1 MLKNMMMTLLLV
13 SLSLGCVCGK
23 IEKENGEEKP
33 QDLSPELAA
42 QVAASNNALA
52 FELLRLADEPGK
64 NLFFSPYSLSSALS
78 MTHAGARGET
88 AEQMAKALNFDLFE
102 GDQHEAYQALRQ
114 ALNAIAKSGEAELS
128 VANALFGADKISHRI
143 KTDFVNTL
151 RKSYESDIYSLNFR
165 DFNGTAKFINNWVKQ
180 KTKDRIQELVTP
192 DHIEQSNE
200 GLVLV
205 NAIHFKGGWRQKFY
219 PRRTKEDIFWT
230 SSTQRSPEHQRTVQM
245 MNNSGKY
252 RLGTAPGLQVLEMP
266 YSHKDLSM
274 LIFLPDE
281 MESFMKELNNENLR
295 EWTDSMWT
303 EDVDLQIPKFK
314 LELELSAVPRKLENL
329 GMIDAFVPFQADF
342 SGIMTPEPLETIFIY
357 DIIHKAF
364 VEVNEE
370 GTEAAAAT
378 AVIIGRE
385 TMSALPVRPILF
397 RADKPFI
404 FMITHK
410 PSNTVLFLGK
420 MNDPA

>member
-1 MLKNMMMTLLLV
+1 MRKNMIVTLLLL
-13 SLSLGCVCGK
+13 SLSLGCACGN
-23 IEKENGEEKP
+23 IEKENGKEKP
-33 QDLSPELAA
+33 QNLSPELAA
-42 QVAASNNALA
+42 RVAEPNNALA
-52 FELLRLADEPGK
+52 FELLRLADQPGQ

-78 MTHAGARGET
+78 MTYAGARDKT
-88 AEQMAKALNFDLFE
+88 AEQMAKALHFDLFE
-102 GDQHEAYQALRQ
+102 EDQHEAYQALQ
-114 ALNAIAKSGEAELS
+114 EALNAIAKSGKAELS
-128 VANALFGADKISHRI
+128 VANALFGADKISDRI
-143 KTDFVNTL
+143 KKDFVNTL
-151 RKSYESDIYSLNFR
+151 RKSYESDIYSLNFK

-219 PRRTKEDIFWT
+219 PHRTKEDSFWT
-230 SSTQRSPEHQRTVQM
+230 SSTLRTPEYERTVQM
-245 MNNSGKY
+245 MNNNGKY
-252 RLGTAPGLQVLEMP
+252 RLGTSPGLQVLEMP

-281 MESFMKELNNENLR
+281 MESFVKELNNENLR
-295 EWTDSMWT
+295 EWTGSMWT
-303 EDVDLQIPKFK
+303 NDVNLQIPKFK
-314 LELELSAVPRKLENL
+314 LELELNEVPKKLESL
-329 GMIDAFVPFQADF
+329 GMIDAFVPFQSDF

-357 DIIHKAF
+357 DIVHKAF

-370 GTEAAAAT
+370 GTEAAAST

-385 TMSALPVRPILF
+385 TMSALPVEPVLF
-397 RADKPFI
+397 RVDKPFV
-404 FMITHK
+404 FMIMHK

>member
-23 IEKENGEEKP
+23 IEKENGREKP
-33 QDLSPELAA
+33 QNLSPELAA
-42 QVAASNNALA
+42 QVAAPNNALA
-52 FELLRLADEPGK
+52 FELLRLADKPGK

-78 MTHAGARGET
+78 MTYTGARGET
-88 AEQMAKALNFDLFE
+88 AEQMAEALNFDLFE
-102 GDQHEAYQALRQ
+102 GDQHEAYQALQ
-114 ALNAIAKSGEAELS
+114 QSLNAIAESGEAQLS

-143 KTDFVNTL
+143 KTDFVTTL
-151 RKSYESDIYSLNFR
+151 RKRYESDIYSLNFK

-180 KTKDRIQELVTP
+180 KTENHIRELVTP
-192 DHIEQSNE
+192 DHIEQSHE

-205 NAIHFKGGWRQKFY
+205 NAIHFKGGWQEKFY
-219 PRRTKEDIFWT
+219 PRRTKEDTFWT
-230 SSTQRSPEHQRTVQM
+230 SSTLRSPEYQRTVQM
-245 MNNSGKY
+245 MNNNGKY
-252 RLGTAPGLQVLEMP
+252 RLGTAPGLQVLELP

-281 MESFMKELNNENLR
+281 METFVKNLNNENLR
-295 EWTDSMWT
+295 KWTDSMWT
-303 EDVDLQIPKFK
+303 EDVNLQIPKFK
-314 LELELSAVPRKLENL
+314 LELELSDVPKKLESL
-329 GMIDAFVPFQADF
+329 GMIDAFEPVAANF
-342 SGIMTPEPLETIFIY
+342 SGIIQPEAEELIFIY

-385 TMSALPVRPILF
+385 TLSALPVEPILF
-397 RADKPFI
+397 RADKPFV
-404 FMITHK
+404 FMIMHN

-420 MNDPA
+420 MNDPD